1 MYTILLALLAS
12 IATGVGVGMWL
23 GGIAAVVPAVCVF
36 LLIFFL
42 VTRRIGRKV
51 QLEVAGLQGLL
62 EARKVREAHQV
73 LAGIRKRYGR
83 WQVLL
88 DGQMQA
94 QAGLIDYMQQ
104 KFDEALPQL
113 EKGTFRNWAAWTG
126 IACIHY
132 RRDRKDEAWAAF
144 KKAANTGSKESII
157 FAIWAKLLVKD
168 GLRKEALDAIVLGLD
183 AQPDSHLLKD
193 LKRRVANKKA
203 IDVKQFPQSYYQFW
217 PEDYARQMVMRGRR
231 GGPLQEQQMPR
242 IGAKQTRR
250 R

>member
-1 MYTILLALLAS
+1 MYTILLALVAS
-12 IATGVGVGMWL
+12 VATGVAVSIWL
-23 GGIAAVVPAVCVF
+23 GPVASVVPAVGVF
-36 LLIFFL
+36 LLVFFL
-42 VTRRIGRKV
+42 TTRRIGRKV

-73 LAGIRKRYGR
+73 LAGVRKRYGR

-104 KFDEALPQL
+104 KFDAALPQL
-113 EKGTFRNWAAWTG
+113 EKGTFRNWTAWTG

-132 RRDRKDEAWAAF
+132 RRGRKDEAWAAF

-157 FAIWAKLLVKD
+157 YAIWAKLLVKD
-168 GLRKEALDAIVLGLD
+168 GKRKEALEALVLGLD
-183 AQPDSHLLKD
+183 AQPESRFLQD
-193 LKRRVANKKA
+193 LKRRVANKKP
-203 IDVKQFPQSYYQFW
+203 IDVKQFPQTYYQFW
-217 PEDYARQMVMRGRR
+217 PEEYARQMVMRGRR
-231 GGPLQEQQMPR
+231 GGPIQQPQMPR